1 MTSRPPMPDD
11 FSQRYW
17 DAARE
22 GRLLIQR
29 CTACGRPQFYPR
41 RHCRHCLAADPEWVE
56 AAGGGELHAFT
67 VVRWTPDAA
76 FAGEVPY
83 VFALVDL
90 DEGVRIT
97 CNVLDADVDT
107 LSCGQ
112 RVTVVMR
119 DVDGW
124 ALPCVTTTERSP

>member
-1 MTSRPPMPDD
+1 MISRLPVPDE

-22 GRLLIQR
+22 GQLLIQR

-41 RHCRHCLAADPEWVE
+41 QHCRHCLAADPEWLP
-56 AAGGGELHAFT
+56 ASGGGELYSFT
-67 VVRWTPDAA
+67 VVRRTPNEG

-97 CNVLDADVDT
+97 CNVLDVDFET

-112 RVTVVMR
+112 RVVVVMR

-124 ALPCVTTTERSP
+124 ALPCVTRTE